1 MIIIAYILLLVFTS
15 CSTTGNV
22 KKEVEPLVE
31 IAVGEAMAK
40 RDSVML
46 SDYASSIDYV
56 PLESHPEALL
66 TTRDYETING
76 PGGEKVP
83 AKKIYIFRDNMFR
96 FLFDSGFFLLFNA
109 NGDPYS
115 EYICHVFDFE
125 GKYLSSINFEPAGK
139 YTYPYVMANY
149 VDDGKLYVYII
160 KYTNIGKGSDEF
172 YCRIYDILSGN
183 LLESDTVD
191 SKNLIK
197 LVPLDSNNII
207 LQYNTFNLK
216 TKEKIMDGFLVGS
229 GFNDEKRI
237 FTYKEDMTEWV
248 KSMKKKGRRVALSF
262 TTSSIH
268 KSDSGFVLLRELTDT
283 LYKFTKKD
291 NEFICKS
298 LYKFNFA
305 DTLNPVKRKV
315 RIDVETYLESEHS
328 IFFQIE
334 KNRDYKPTWSNSE
347 IDEYKDLFYRIPTEN
362 THNRNFGINESST
375 YIVYDKNTGV
385 TRSTIVQDPVWMG
398 GMTNDLD
405 GGFPFWPEI
414 VADGKM
420 FQVVK
425 AVDFIK
431 LSKIY
436 NSKKIKAIASKLT
449 EDSNPVVVVATLK

>member
-31 IAVGEAMAK
+31 IAVGDAMAN

-46 SDYASSIDYV
+46 SDYASSIEYV
-56 PLESHPEALL
+56 PLESNPEALL
-66 TTRDYETING
+66 TTRGYETINSAD
-76 PGGEKVP
+76 GGKVP
-83 AKKIYIFRDNMFR
+83 AQKIIHFRDEMYN
-96 FLFDSGFFLLFNA
+96 FLFDSGLFLLFNA
-109 NGDPYS
+109 NCEAYS
-115 EYICHVFDFE
+115 EYICHVFDLK
-125 GKYLSSINFEPAGK
+125 GKYLRSINFEPAEQ
-139 YTYPYVMANY
+139 YNYSYVKTNYAN
-149 VDDGKLYVYII
+149 DGKLYV
-160 KYTNIGKGSDEF
+160 NIRKRSEESC
-172 YCRIYDILSGN
+172 YCRIYDILTGD
-183 LLESDTVD
+183 LLESGIVD
-191 SKNLIK
+191 SKSFRK

-216 TKEKIMDGFLVGS
+216 TKERIMDGFLVGS

-262 TTSSIH
+262 TRSSIH

-283 LYKFTKKD
+283 IYKFTKRD

-298 LYKFNFA
+298 LYKLNFA
-305 DTLNPVKRKV
+305 DTLKPVKRKV
-315 RIDVETYLESEHS
+315 RIDVESYLESEHS
-328 IFFQIE
+328 IFLKIE
-334 KNRDYKPTWSNSE
+334 RNIDYKPVWGKSE
-347 IDEYKDLFYRIPTEN
+347 NDEYKNLFYRIPTEDP
-362 THNRNFGINESST
+362 HNRIFGINESST
-375 YIVYDKNTGV
+375 YIVYEKNTGV

-398 GMTNDLD
+398 GMSNDLD
-405 GGFPFWPEI
+405 GGFPFWPEM
-414 VADGKM
+414 VAGGKM

-436 NSKKIKAIASKLT
+436 NSEKIKAIASKLT